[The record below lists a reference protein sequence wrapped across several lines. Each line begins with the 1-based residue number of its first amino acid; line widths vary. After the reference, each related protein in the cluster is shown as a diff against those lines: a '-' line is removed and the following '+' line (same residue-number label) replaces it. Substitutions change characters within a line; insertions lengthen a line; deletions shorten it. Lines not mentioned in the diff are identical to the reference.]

1 MVQELLC
8 IKNTMTTAELAFEA
22 KNIRKMIL
30 KLISQTN
37 SSHVGSCFSIAD
49 ILTVLY
55 KNILEISAPDD
66 PNRDIFILSKG
77 HAAVALYAAL
87 ASRGFISAEL
97 LETYA
102 RDGAKLA
109 GHVIKDSAP
118 GIEATAGSLG
128 HGLSMLAGFALA
140 NKLNNRKFYC
150 LLGDGECNE
159 GSVWEAA
166 SFCGHFKLNNVTAII
181 DCNKQQGLGHTA
193 GIMDMRNMA
202 ERWRAFGWE
211 AIEVDGHNYDE
222 LQKVFTYSHSRRDSA
237 KPLAI
242 IASTIKGKGVSWM
255 EDNLAWHYKSPTAE
269 QLQSAIIEIDSN

>member
-1 MVQELLC
+1 
-8 IKNTMTTAELAFEA
+8 MTTEELVLEA
-22 KNIRKMIL
+22 KKNRKTMLKMI
-30 KLISQTN
+30 SETN

-55 KNILEISAPDD
+55 KNILDIPSPDD

-77 HAAVALYAAL
+77 HAAVALYVVL
-87 ASRGFISAEL
+87 ASRGFISQEL

-102 RDGAKLA
+102 HDGSRLA
-109 GHVIKDSAP
+109 GHVIKGSAP

-128 HGLSMLAGFALA
+128 HGLPMLAGFALA
-140 NKLNNRKFYC
+140 NKLNDRRFYC

-181 DCNKQQGLGHTA
+181 DCNKQQGLGHTV
-193 GIMDMRNMA
+193 GIMDMCNMV

-211 AIEVDGHNYDE
+211 TIEVDGHNFED
-222 LQKVFTYSHSRRDSA
+222 LQKVLTYSHHSRKDSA

-242 IASTIKGKGVSWM
+242 VASTVKGKGVSWM

-269 QLQSAIIEIDSN
+269 QLQSAIEEIDSK